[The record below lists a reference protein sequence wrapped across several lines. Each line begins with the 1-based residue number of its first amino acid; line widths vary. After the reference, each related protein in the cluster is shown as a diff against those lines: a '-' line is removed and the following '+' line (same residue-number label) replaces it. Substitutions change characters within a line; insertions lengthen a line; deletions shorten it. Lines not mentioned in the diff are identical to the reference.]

1 MYTLGPFDYILQLL
15 SFLAEV
21 YVVVCLCLSSRK
33 SFRYTS
39 LNIYM
44 FAAAAVTIV
53 QFLTL
58 RHFGVASPQYFYVY
72 YYTDLLLTISLFFVI
87 MTFYHQVFEQ
97 MGAGRY
103 VRLGSILLLAATAAF
118 SFAVVHHYRDHLT
131 GRFVVEMGQNLYFVG
146 VVLTYLLWIAVVKLR
161 ETRTRLIQLVLALG
175 IFFSA
180 DAAAYAMRN
189 LFPALQ
195 ASILRFIPPLVG
207 ALLPL
212 AWAYTFTKIP
222 EEARLVTARVARHAP
237 PAGIAVHQHS

>member
-1 MYTLGPFDYILQLL
+1 MYTLGLFDYTIAVLAISAELYLL
-15 SFLAEV
+15 VRLLTSQV
-21 YVVVCLCLSSRK
+21 R
-33 SFRYTS
+33 FRYITLS
-39 LNIYM
+39 IYVL
-44 FAAAAVTIV
+44 ALIAVTV
-53 QFLTL
+53 GQDFVLL
-58 RHFGVASPQYFYVY
+58 RYGVASPVYFYVY

-87 MTFYHQVFEQ
+87 MRFYHEVFAQ
-97 MGAGRY
+97 MGVGRY
-103 VRLGSILLLAATAAF
+103 VRLGSIMLLAATAAF

-131 GRFVVEMGQNLYFVG
+131 GRFVVELGQNLYFVG

-189 LFPALQ
+189 LFPILQ
-195 ASILRFIPPLVG
+195 ASILRFIPPVVG

-222 EEARLVTARVARHAP
+222 EEARLETARVARHAP
-237 PAGIAVHQHS
+237 PTGVAVHQHS